1 VSKENLN
8 NIRNIG
14 IMAHIDAGKTTTTER
29 ILYYTGKVHKM
40 GEVHEGSATMDWMQQ
55 EKERGITITSAA
67 TTCYW
72 NKCRINIIDTPGHV
86 DFTAEVERS
95 LRVLD
100 GAIAIFCGV
109 GGVEPQSET
118 VWHQADKYH
127 IPRIAFVNKMD
138 RLGADFYNVLQM
150 IRERLKAKPV
160 VINLPIGSGE
170 TFSGV
175 IDLISF
181 QSIVYDPSSLGA
193 KYFYGEVPDDLKEIA
208 REYRKHLL
216 EEAANYDDHLFAK
229 YLNGDVCETQE
240 IIRALRIGTLKNEIV
255 PVLCGS
261 AFKNRGVQPLLDS
274 VVNFLPS
281 PTDVPS
287 VHGVNLRGTPVER
300 AADCEGPLTALI
312 FKIMND
318 IHVGR
323 LGFVR
328 IYSGTIQ
335 KGATVYN
342 SSIDKKERIARLL
355 LMHANKR
362 EDREQLTAGEIGAL
376 VGLKHSYTGHTLC
389 DSKNPIIL
397 EAVQFPEPVISITV
411 EPKSK
416 ADSEY
421 LATALEKLAY
431 EDPTVHISQDEETG
445 QTIIS
450 GMGELH
456 LEILVDRL
464 LREFKVSAYVGKPQV
479 SYRETVEAEAD
490 GEGRFERKTDARTQ
504 FAVVRVQV
512 AHDSQANHGI
522 IINNRISGA
531 VIPREFFPAIERGI
545 QNSAKSGLIAGYPLH
560 KVRIDLV
567 DGEYHPT
574 ESTEL
579 AFEIAA
585 AMALEDALAK
595 ASPALLEPIMALE
608 VSVPDAY
615 LGDVINDLNTRRA
628 NILNVSK
635 RSELNLVDAMISL
648 RESFGYATDLRSLSQ
663 GRAVFTLRFSSYE
676 YCDKRLQREII
687 EKTRGFVPEFLKN

>member
-118 VWHQADKYH
+118 VWHQANKYQ

-138 RLGADFYNVLQM
+138 RPGADFYRVVEM

-160 VINLPIGSGE
+160 VVNLPIGSGE
-170 TFSGV
+170 MFSGV
-175 IDLISF
+175 IDLINF
-181 QSIVYDPSSLGA
+181 QSVIYDPTFLGA
-193 KYFYGEVPDDLKEIA
+193 RYYYGEVPDDLKEIA
-208 REYRKHLL
+208 QKYRQQLL
-216 EEAANYDDHLFAK
+216 EEAANYDDNLFAK
-229 YLNGDVCETQE
+229 YLNGDICETQE
-240 IIRALRIGTLKNEIV
+240 IIKALRTGTLKNEIV

-281 PTDVPS
+281 PTDVPP
-287 VHGVNLRGTPVER
+287 VHGVNLKGTPIER
-300 AADCEGPLTALI
+300 AANPEGPLTALI

-362 EDREQLTAGEIGAL
+362 EDRERLAAGEIGAL
-376 VGLKHSYTGHTLC
+376 VGLKHSFTGHTLC

-397 EAVQFPEPVISITV
+397 ESVQFPEPVISTTV

-416 ADSEY
+416 ADSEN
-421 LATALEKLAY
+421 LAAALEKLAY
-431 EDPTVHISQDEETG
+431 EDPTVRISQDEETG

-464 LREFKVSAYVGKPQV
+464 LREFKISAYVGKPQV
-479 SYRETVEAEAD
+479 SYRETVENEAY
-490 GEGRFERKTDARTQ
+490 GEGHFERKTDTKTQ
-504 FAVVRVQV
+504 FAVVRVHV
-512 AHDSQANHGI
+512 AHDPQAEHGI
-522 IINNRISGA
+522 SINNRIYGA
-531 VIPREFFPAIERGI
+531 VIPREFFPAIERGV

-560 KVRIDLV
+560 KVRIDLI
-567 DGEYHPT
+567 DGEYHQT

-585 AMALEDALAK
+585 AMALEDALYK
-595 ASPALLEPIMALE
+595 AMPALLEPIMALE

-615 LGDVINDLNTRRA
+615 LGDVINDLNIRRA

-635 RSELNLVDAMISL
+635 RSEINIVDAMISL